1 MQPEMPSPA
10 NGRRKE
16 QDSAASRD
24 THLIEPSSISETRIF
39 RSPALEPFTVLL
51 NEFLQARGELLSPE
65 AIGVGAH
72 LLSRPPNWSVS
83 IKMLQVHH
91 GIGREKVRRV
101 LSELAR
107 AGHAGRFAVR
117 DEKGRLRG
125 QYWVLAT
132 TPYSFGDRPANHILI
147 LPTDRPENRPSVVP
161 SVEPADR
168 RTCDGYK
175 VTKNYKEQ
183 IGNKHAPCFPVD
195 GTIMWSRWSKIA
207 REELGHYGSAMP
219 DIDIVATNFRKWC
232 ASADIALDAARIEKT
247 FRGFCRKVKPA

>member
-1 MQPEMPSPA
+1 MQPEVPPPS

-16 QDSAASRD
+16 RNLATLRN
-24 THLIEPSSISETRIF
+24 THSVEPSSMPETRIF
-39 RSPALEPFTVLL
+39 RSPAQEPFTVLL

-83 IKMLQVHH
+83 IKMLQLHH
-91 GIGREKVRRV
+91 GIGREKVRRI

-132 TPYSFGDRPANHILI
+132 APYSFGERPANHILI
-147 LPTDRPENRPSVVP
+147 FPTVRPESRPLATPSVGSP
-161 SVEPADR
+161 DR
-168 RTCDGYK
+168 RMGHDNKRTELH
-175 VTKNYKEQ
+175 KEQ
-183 IGNKHAPCFPVD
+183 KENKREQPFPVD
-195 GTIMWSRWSKIA
+195 GTIMWSRWGEIA
-207 REELGHYGSAMP
+207 REELRHHGRAMP
-219 DIDIVATNFRKWC
+219 DIDFVAANFRRWC
-232 ASADIALDAARIEKT
+232 ISTGIALDAARIEKT
-247 FRGFCRKVKPA
+247 FRGFCRKVGPA